1 MKRRQ
6 RGAITVFLAIILI
19 ASMALESVFVEA
31 VHINI
36 AKAQAEKALDDAIYS
51 AMSEYE
57 KQLFEMYGIFGVD
70 GQTSGIESLLAATQR
85 FLDDSLQTVNNLNNE
100 YRPMGFD
107 SPDVT
112 LKASLPLSDP
122 DVLCNQAIGQMKIQA
137 PWQMVNGLGNVVNI
151 DFGIDVAGISVT
163 DISGT
168 ILNIVNGLI
177 DISEKAKENCEIIKD
192 GAEVTETTNN
202 LYTKTWESLKGSCS
216 TKVKKLPTQLDDLA
230 TQYEEDLEEAD
241 EKEAEADALDEIAAA
256 SADAAEKEAA
266 SQGSALLRNEAKNLR
281 DSAARDFILGLS
293 RLFQA
298 VENTKFRN
306 LKTTLNSQISAI
318 EAKIQQTGN
327 GDSSGSMGAA
337 LDASVMSMKK
347 DVQRLKALVGVIDSW
362 ALVID
367 RYVPNG
373 SGNKSLSVGSGKTA
387 LPNATMI
394 QAVRDGDDPR
404 SVSQWD
410 ELKQDIAKM
419 VEVADSLPSL
429 SLDLVEGD
437 WKGADLEKDTLLSG
451 NAERIKKLTFQHSL
465 RDKQNAG
472 WMDGASTIEINSE
485 DPTLWEAI
493 FEGLLSFAGHIP
505 VVGLIIQIINS
516 ITSFINLLKS
526 IRDGLAM
533 ENLYLT
539 EYILSN
545 FSNSVQ
551 AFSTDGAIMTLL
563 GMFGSDDLLK
573 TAKPL
578 VNGATEIMGAILPGD
593 KDDILAYRTQEDGEP
608 NSTASY
614 ATDEVEYILCSA
626 GLWTDDLIDPG
637 GSLGKRLLAKKKLDP
652 FVGDPMYDVT
662 RVTSSLFLVKFLLNL
677 VQGFVDPEML
687 AQAAGAGLVIGTPAT
702 MVLFMSAET
711 IIDMILMM
719 IGNHRVP
726 LLKVGEF
733 YVSLKNL
740 AGTAAGAIIGGVTKT
755 ISVASEQLKK
765 GEDESLKLTQSIIYD
780 FNVCLNGNYT
790 VENITQT
797 ATTLINRYGRDL
809 ATPIINI
816 REALI
821 VASTNGQH
829 VSDTLLAYTFEKDL
843 HREVASGVW
852 DIVFDDLAKEPIKEA
867 LKKAIQNSLD
877 KNMNMASSESGD
889 GKENEGGKKKFEF
902 KLSASITMS
911 YVDFLRVNLWV
922 ALINNRDAVIKAM
935 QEVMQVNIKYYLEQR
950 GESPGSFALKD
961 RYACLSGKAD
971 VKTDFVFLG
980 QAFLP
985 ASVKKEG
992 KYNFS
997 VWSSRTY

>member
-740 AGTAAGAIIGGVTKT
+740 AGTAAGAIIGGITKT

>member
-137 PWQMVNGLGNVVNI
+137 PWQMVNGLGNVVNL
-151 DFGIDVAGISVT
+151 DFELKVGGLSINDL
-163 DISGT
+163 SGT
-168 ILNIVNGLI
+168 ILGVVNNLI
-177 DISEKAKENCEIIKD
+177 DVSEKAKENCEIIKD
-192 GAEVTETTNN
+192 GAEVTEATNN

-293 RLFQA
+293 RLFQT

-306 LKTTLNSQISAI
+306 LKTTLNSQISTI

-327 GDSSGSMGAA
+327 ADSSGSMGAA

-362 ALVID
+362 ALAID
-367 RYVPNG
+367 QYVPNG

-387 LPNATMI
+387 LPNAAMI

-429 SLDLVEGD
+429 SLDLVESD
-437 WKGADLEKDTLLSG
+437 WKGASLDKDSLLSG

-465 RDKQNAG
+465 KDKRNAG
-472 WMDGASTIEINSE
+472 WMEGASTIEINSE
-485 DPTLWEAI
+485 DPSLWEAI

-505 VVGLIIQIINS
+505 VIGLIIQIINS
-516 ITSFINLLKS
+516 ITSFIKLLKS

-539 EYILSN
+539 EYILAN

-551 AFSTDGAIMTLL
+551 AFSQDGAVMTLL
-563 GMFGSDDLLK
+563 GMFGSDDVLK
-573 TAKPL
+573 MAKPF
-578 VNGATEIMGAILPGD
+578 VEGFTDIKSAILPGE
-593 KDDILAYRTQEDGEP
+593 KDDILAYRLQEDGKP

-637 GSLGKRLLAKKKLDP
+637 GSLGKRLLAKNKLDP
-652 FVGDPMYDVT
+652 NVGDPLYDVA

-702 MVLFMSAET
+702 MVLFMAAET
-711 IIDMILMM
+711 LIDMLLMM
-719 IGNHRVP
+719 LENHRVP
-726 LLKVGEF
+726 LFKVGKF
-733 YVSLKNL
+733 YMSLKNL
-740 AGTAAGAIIGGVTKT
+740 AGTLAGAAISGVKET
-755 ISVASEQLKK
+755 INVAGKQFKEAD
-765 GEDESLKLTQSIIYD
+765 EESLKLVQSIIYD

-797 ATTLINRYGRDL
+797 ATTMINRYGAGL
-809 ATPIINI
+809 ATPIIKI

-821 VASTNGQH
+821 AASTKGQY
-829 VSDTLLAYTFEKDL
+829 VSDTLLAYTFAKDL
-843 HREVASGVW
+843 YREGAGEAIW
-852 DIVFDDLAKEPIKEA
+852 DAVIDELVDSN
-867 LKKAIQNSLD
+867 LKDTLEKAIQNSLK
-877 KNMNMASSESGD
+877 KNMNMADSGD
-889 GKENEGGKKKFEF
+889 EDGKKDEGSKKFSF
-902 KLSASITMS
+902 KPSLSITMS

>member
-410 ELKQDIAKM
+410 DLKQDIAKM

-465 RDKQNAG
+465 KDKRNAG
-472 WMDGASTIEINSE
+472 WMEGASTIEINSE
-485 DPTLWEAI
+485 DPTLWESI
-493 FEGLLSFAGHIP
+493 LSGLLSIAGHIP

-637 GSLGKRLLAKKKLDP
+637 GSLGKRLLAKNKLDP
-652 FVGDPMYDVT
+652 NVGDPLYDVA
-662 RVTSSLFLVKFLLNL
+662 RVTSSLFLIKFLLNL

-740 AGTAAGAIIGGVTKT
+740 AGTAAGAIIGGITKT

>member
-485 DPTLWEAI
+485 DPTLWESI
-493 FEGLLSFAGHIP
+493 LSGLLSIAGHIP

-637 GSLGKRLLAKKKLDP
+637 GSLGKRLLAKNKLDP
-652 FVGDPMYDVT
+652 NVGDPLYDVA
-662 RVTSSLFLVKFLLNL
+662 RVTSSLFLIKFLLNL

-740 AGTAAGAIIGGVTKT
+740 AGTAAGAIIGGITKT